1 MTNGPNMEMGIPA
14 LDRGIEVEHVADAG
28 DRSLDRVAGLALEK
42 GLPIRVRMSL
52 SLWDWSQ
59 YVAWKG
65 QTWRVEVADKAQAEA
80 AKEALEGFF
89 DLLARK
95 GPQRT
100 AEMLGELMAAEQE
113 IEAAGDETEA
123 HNEPTE

>member
-1 MTNGPNMEMGIPA
+1 MEMGIPA

-80 AKEALEGFF
+80 AKEALERFF
-89 DLLARK
+89 DLLAK
-95 GPQRT
+95 EGPAR
-100 AEMLGELMAAEQE
+100 AAELLGDLLVTVEE
-113 IEAAGDETEA
+113 IRQDLA
-123 HNEPTE
+123 EPTE